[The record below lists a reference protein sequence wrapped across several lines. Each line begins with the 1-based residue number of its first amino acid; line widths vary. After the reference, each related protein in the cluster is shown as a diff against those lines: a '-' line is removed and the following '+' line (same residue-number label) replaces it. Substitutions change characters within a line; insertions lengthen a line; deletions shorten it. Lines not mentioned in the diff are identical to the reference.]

1 MHRTLSRRLQAGLA
15 AAALLAL
22 GGCGPT
28 YVNPNIVDQAD
39 AQKRL
44 QLDTAIC
51 QREANSDVPPTYGLE
66 RFEFDP
72 TIEAQATRWVAN
84 VAEDDANLDAFSTCM
99 YNRGW
104 RLKKKK

>member
-1 MHRTLSRRLQAGLA
+1 MHRTLARSLQAAVVATALFALA
-15 AAALLAL
+15 
-22 GGCGPT
+22 GCGPT
-28 YVNPNIVDQAD
+28 YVNPNIVDQSQAK
-39 AQKRL
+39 QRL
-44 QLDTAIC
+44 QIDSAIC
-51 QREANSDVPPTYGLE
+51 QREANNDVPPTYGLE

-84 VAEDDANLDAFSTCM
+84 VAEDDENLDAFSTCM